1 MNAPIPS
8 ELNLEKFEQVIERK
22 RERKKMMD
30 EQNLTRKFL
39 VPMTTGSMA
48 TTIMVTGSTAA
59 MPMATG
65 SKASIP
71 MVTGSMYTNYTW

>member
-1 MNAPIPS
+1 
-8 ELNLEKFEQVIERK
+8 
-22 RERKKMMD
+22 MMD

-48 TTIMVTGSTAA
+48 TSIMVTGSTAA

>member
-1 MNAPIPS
+1 
-8 ELNLEKFEQVIERK
+8 
-22 RERKKMMD
+22 MMD

-48 TTIMVTGSTAA
+48 TTIMVTGSRAA